1 MHSDFR
7 LHFFQIGP
15 GLVILNFQTSFGP
28 MKLVQVV
35 TPVEPLIQKVVHRIY
50 CPAYLSMY
58 ASIVLFME
66 AVMVRY
72 DFTGKLY
79 TIDNLMSVL
88 KT

>member
-1 MHSDFR
+1 
-7 LHFFQIGP
+7 
-15 GLVILNFQTSFGP
+15 VILNFQTSFGP

-50 CPAYLSMY
+50 CPVYLSLY

-72 DFTGKLY
+72 SFICKLY
-79 TIDNLMSVL
+79 AKENLML
-88 KT
+88 ILTT